1 MRRNVP
7 ILKFEREM
15 PVRVLDPGSSEPE
28 SEGERGKQAAPN
40 RLHAFCDLVEYIY
53 DNFTG
58 REKTAE
64 KRAERL
70 RRNSD

>member
-1 MRRNVP
+1 
-7 ILKFEREM
+7 M

-40 RLHAFCDLVEYIY
+40 RLHTFCDSIGYIY
-53 DNFTG
+53 DNFDG

-70 RRNSD
+70 RGNSD